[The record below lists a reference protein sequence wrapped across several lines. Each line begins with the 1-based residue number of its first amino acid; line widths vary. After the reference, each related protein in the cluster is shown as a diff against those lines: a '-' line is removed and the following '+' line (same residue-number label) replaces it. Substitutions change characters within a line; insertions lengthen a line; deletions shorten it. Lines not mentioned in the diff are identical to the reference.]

1 MRVSSV
7 RGKRVRPVWT
17 ADGRPNPE
25 EVFHV
30 YVILL
35 CILIGVLVVVFVTAV
50 AVNRDEQGRR
60 KTRGDYDSRLPR

>member
-1 MRVSSV
+1 M
-7 RGKRVRPVWT
+7 
-17 ADGRPNPE
+17 
-25 EVFHV
+25 

-50 AVNRDEQGRR
+50 AVNRDERGRR